1 MTTMTL
7 YEMTNEFRAAVKD
20 LYEMEIDEQTLADTI
35 EGLEGELV
43 HKAQNVAAFALNLE
57 AEAEAMKIA
66 EKRIADRRKSL
77 ESKAKKLRD
86 YLLFN
91 MQNAGITE
99 ISANDKSFRVR
110 VMAGRESVIIDDAN
124 ALPADYKRIKTIEE
138 PDKVLI
144 GKAIKDGYE
153 VPGAHVERKPSLKI
167 D

>member
-1 MTTMTL
+1 
-7 YEMTNEFRAAVKD
+7 
-20 LYEMEIDEQTLADTI
+20 MEIDEQTLADTI

-110 VMAGRESVIIDDAN
+110 VMAGRESVIIFDVN

-144 GKAIKDGYE
+144 GKAIKDGHE

>member
-35 EGLEGELV
+35 EGLEGELA

-77 ESKAKKLRD
+77 ESKAKKLRE

-110 VMAGRESVIIDDAN
+110 VMAGSESVIIDDAN
-124 ALPADYKRIKTIEE
+124 ALPVDYKRIKTIEE

-144 GKAIKDGYE
+144 GKAIKDGCE